1 MPRFLGG
8 SFQMKTFLE
17 EFHAMNVVGKISFC
31 KTRVYSLLGALHTVH
46 SFTLN
51 ARSHIANSFT
61 IAQTAAALAS
71 EMD

>member
-1 MPRFLGG
+1 
-8 SFQMKTFLE
+8 MKTFLE

-31 KTRVYSLLGALHTVH
+31 KTRVYSLLGALQASQLRTSSRTVH